1 MKRVTKI
8 NIKASKVGFTLLEVV
23 LSIAIM
29 LILTT
34 MMMNGFAATMSYSY
48 HTSVFATTAAS
59 NYATAIGKVANN
71 SSQGKAAYQTLG
83 LGYSGVGASDVAT
96 INFKP
101 QGAASIAAQDISIQL
116 YRENGGAGV
125 ASTVGFQSQKENYGE
140 TADGTYANNRTAFYY
155 YPKYNRNGTDET
167 TRGHIEIWK
176 FGTEY
181 WWYDT
186 VHNTKM
192 LRAY

>member
-101 QGAASIAAQDISIQL
+101 QG
-116 YRENGGAGV
+116 
-125 ASTVGFQSQKENYGE
+125 KENYGE
-140 TADGTYANNRTAFYY
+140 AADGTYANNRTAFYY